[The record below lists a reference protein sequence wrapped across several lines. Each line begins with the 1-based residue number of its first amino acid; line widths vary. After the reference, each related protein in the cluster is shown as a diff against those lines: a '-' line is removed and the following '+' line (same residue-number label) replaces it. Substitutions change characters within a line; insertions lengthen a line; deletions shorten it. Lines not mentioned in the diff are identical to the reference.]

1 MSQPTLPPPVAV
13 TTGAGVFNVQVFALT
28 KRAGSSKPWQVRWRL
43 THRGRRVDGSEQFPS
58 KALAEDFR
66 ARLITA
72 RNAGEPFD
80 PHTKLPASWGR
91 AQAVTSIEFLIE
103 HAHRRWPQ
111 VSPNHRRGLLDGWL
125 IAALTLLWPHA
136 ALTDAH
142 HQQARRLI
150 GAALVPTP
158 LGTGADFTHPE
169 ASGHADQRV
178 WDWLLSHSLPVAD
191 LDLAAVEKVLDAFA
205 ARADG
210 KPGHL
215 AASSIRRRRTALNTA
230 LTDAVKRGL
239 LTANPLLASDWKVP
253 KINHAVDLRLLLDVE
268 DFEAL
273 HATLRAGTPAAA
285 RLAGFY
291 AVMFYAGLRTAETTA
306 LTVHD
311 LHLPEEGWGHID
323 IRRSLVNPGARYTDD
338 GAAQEGRGVK
348 GRAHGAARRVPIPP
362 RLVALLTDHIR
373 DYPVGSGLVFTNT
386 SGGLVHPSAVSKIL
400 GKAKRATF
408 PPGHPLQ
415 GVRPYDCRH
424 SNASL
429 MLKWNV
435 SPMEAA
441 RRLGHSPE
449 VLWKVYAG
457 VMATDE
463 EVGNQRLDQLWAT
476 ERP

>member
-1 MSQPTLPPPVAV
+1 MSQPPLPV
-13 TTGAGVFNVQVFALT
+13 TTRGAVFDVQVFTLT
-28 KRAGSSKPWQVRWRL
+28 KRAGSTKPWQVRWRL
-43 THRGRRVDGSEQFPS
+43 THRARRVDGSGQFPS

-72 RNAGEPFD
+72 RNNREPFD

-111 VSPNHRRGLLDGWL
+111 VSPNHRRGLVDGWL
-125 IAALTLLWPHA
+125 IAALTLMSPDA
-136 ALTDAH
+136 ALNDAH
-142 HQQARRLI
+142 YQQARRLI
-150 GAALVPTP
+150 RGALVPT
-158 LGTGADFTHPE
+158 LSGTAADN
-169 ASGHADQRV
+169 ADAPDVRDLADKRV
-178 WDWLLSHSLPVAD
+178 WGRLLSHSLPVAD
-191 LDLAAVEKVLDAFA
+191 LDLAAVEKVLNAFA

-215 AASSIRRRRTALNTA
+215 AATTIRRRRTALNTA

-239 LTANPLLASDWKVP
+239 LPANPLLASDWKIP
-253 KINHAVDLRLLLDVE
+253 KINHAVDLRLLLDVD

-273 HATLRAGTPAAA
+273 YAALRAGTPAAA
-285 RLAGFY
+285 RLSAFY
-291 AVMFYAGLRTAETTA
+291 AVMFYAGLRTAETAA
-306 LTVHD
+306 LTVQD
-311 LHLPEEGWGHID
+311 LHLPEHGWGHID
-323 IRRSLVNPGARYTDD
+323 VRGSLVNPGSRYTDD
-338 GAAQEGRGVK
+338 GAAQEVRGVK
-348 GRAHGAARRVPIPP
+348 GRAPGAGRRVPIPP
-362 RLVALLTDHIR
+362 PLVALLNDHLR
-373 DYPVGSGLVFTNT
+373 AYPVGSGLVFTNT
-386 SGGLVHPSAVSKIL
+386 SGGPVHTSAVSKIL
-400 GKAKRATF
+400 REAKRAIF

-429 MLKWNV
+429 MLKSGL

-457 VMATDE
+457 VMTTDE
-463 EVGNQRLDQLWAT
+463 EVGNQRLDQLWGT
-476 ERP
+476 DRT